1 MDGKDAMPT
10 SARLDTRL
18 TYADFVLFPDDG
30 LRHEIIDGVHF
41 VTPSPTRRHQRVS
54 RRLSFALESY
64 LREHPATGEM
74 FYAPFDVVMSNWDVV
89 EPDLLVIAG
98 DQQDIL
104 TEKNVQGAPAL
115 VIEILS
121 PGTRRRDEQIKR
133 RLFERTGVREY
144 WLVDPL
150 RNRIT
155 AYRRA
160 AGGSLPKAAELTA
173 TDDAVLATSILPD
186 FRLELQSLFER
197 A

>member
-30 LRHEIIDGVHF
+30 LRHEIIDGVHY

-64 LREHPATGEM
+64 LSAHPSAGEM

-133 RLFERTGVREY
+133 HSSSGPACASIGWSIRCATGSRC
-144 WLVDPL
+144 
-150 RNRIT
+150 I
-155 AYRRA
+155 
-160 AGGSLPKAAELTA
+160 
-173 TDDAVLATSILPD
+173 AVLPTAH
-186 FRLELQSLFER
+186 FRRLQN
-197 A
+197 

>member
-18 TYADFVLFPDDG
+18 TYDDFVRFPDDG
-30 LRHEIIDGVHF
+30 LRHEIIDGVHY
-41 VTPSPTRRHQRVS
+41 VAPSPTRRHQRVS

-64 LREHPATGEM
+64 LREHPSAGEM

-155 AYRRA
+155 VYRRA
-160 AGGSLPKAAELTA
+160 AGGALPKVVELTA
-173 TDDAVLATSILPD
+173 ADRAVLTTPILPD
-186 FRLELQSLFER
+186 FRLELEPLF

>member
-1 MDGKDAMPT
+1 M
-10 SARLDTRL
+10 R
-18 TYADFVLFPDDG
+18 FPDDG
-30 LRHEIIDGVHF
+30 LRHEIIDGVHY

-54 RRLSFALESY
+54 RRLSSALDSY
-64 LREHPATGEM
+64 LSGHPSAGEM

-155 AYRRA
+155 VYRRA
-160 AGGSLPKAAELTA
+160 AGGSFPKVAELA
-173 TDDAVLATSILPD
+173 AADRAVLTTPILPD
-186 FRLELQSLFER
+186 FRLELEPLFR
-197 A
+197 